1 MNAESGVLKER
12 GIIRLCGGRV
22 QRVLC
27 SGTTLVPTGVAK
39 LGRHSG
45 MNISGRGLFP
55 RTGEELLCYLIYV
68 FWHHHLRIRVELAT
82 VTQIRRGSK
91 KSFI

>member
-1 MNAESGVLKER
+1 MNAKSGVLKER

-45 MNISGRGLFP
+45 MDITGRGLFP
-55 RTGEELLCYLIYV
+55 RTGGELLSCLIDV
-68 FWHHHLRIRVELAT
+68 FWHHHLRTRVEL
-82 VTQIRRGSK
+82 VSDPDSPR
-91 KSFI
+91 